1 MTYRIDNC
9 SAFDLLPSLKNKVD
23 LIVTSP
29 PYNIGS
35 KAPRND
41 GYRAKG
47 KYDPKSY
54 GGITG
59 YADMFDE
66 GQYQA
71 EQVRV
76 LNMMAKSLKD
86 DGILVYNHKPRRKN
100 SEMIHPITWLSRV
113 NGLVLMEEII
123 WDRGST
129 HNHSDRMM
137 WPHTERLYVFR
148 KSGGT
153 YRLRNTDNLPFRSD
167 IWRVP
172 LTSRPADGH
181 AAPFPLPLAESVVRT
196 FSKPGD
202 LVCDPYSGSGTSC
215 VAAVTQG
222 RSFIGCEIDSDYHS
236 RSINRV
242 EKAISHKVVQ
252 LKKVL

>member
-1 MTYRIDNC
+1 MIWNIENC
-9 SAFDLLPSLKNKVD
+9 RGEELLKGLRNVD
-23 LIVTSP
+23 LILTSP

-35 KAPRND
+35 KSPRKD
-41 GYRAKG
+41 GMRASG

-59 YADMFDE
+59 YADSFDE
-66 GQYQA
+66 AKYQN
-71 EQVRV
+71 EQVRM
-76 LNMMAKSLKD
+76 LNLMAKSLKD

-100 SEMIHPITWLSRV
+100 SQMIHPMMWLSRAS
-113 NGLVLMEEII
+113 GLILMEEII

-153 YRLRNTDNLPFRSD
+153 YRLRNTDNLSFRSD
-167 IWRVP
+167 IWKVP

-181 AAPFPLPLAESVVRT
+181 AAPFPLMLAENVIKT
-196 FSKPGD
+196 FSKQGD
-202 LVCDPYSGSGTSC
+202 LVCDPYSGSGTTC

-222 RSFIGCEIDSDYHS
+222 RNFIGSECDVEYHT
-236 RSINRV
+236 RSIQRV
-242 EKAISHKVVQ
+242 EKALSFKVVQ
-252 LKKVL
+252 LKRKT